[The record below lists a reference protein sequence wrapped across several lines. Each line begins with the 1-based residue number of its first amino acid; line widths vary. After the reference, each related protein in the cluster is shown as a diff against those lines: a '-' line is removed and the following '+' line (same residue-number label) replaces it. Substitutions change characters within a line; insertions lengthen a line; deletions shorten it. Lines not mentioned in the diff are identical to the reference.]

1 MMTRSARMVIPQH
14 SLHDTAT
21 ARRRSCR
28 WKRPAALLAAV
39 SLAVAGCDLSDSTF
53 RVAGRAP
60 SASPPPAL
68 YTYRYPSQ
76 PPVVSVPD
84 IKSFVGRYTRR
95 HNVVLLDVW
104 AGWSRRCRE
113 EIADLAR
120 LQSDRPGED
129 VQVIS
134 CNLDPAEQWSSRTV
148 PQLQGAGANFPC
160 LVVRPDERAAMR
172 QWLGPNWSY
181 DLPARFLIDRDG
193 HVAAQLLS
201 DVTIAQVTDEA
212 RRLASGSSGKVR
224 FARHDDDA
232 PSLRLKLIDCRNGRW
247 QSIPEIFS
255 DSVSADRFASQAVQW
270 LAAKVD
276 RAANPRIAVAPFA
289 PTSNRKQPST
299 LGIDTAKRIVAG
311 LRDRGYFDLVGPV
324 RTGHLIDDAG
334 FSTLAIDYAPALI
347 KGRLNVDYLLI
358 GWLRVGN
365 GHARPVPALAVG
377 GDDDSPGGDEAFEHR
392 RPERI
397 EP

>member
-1 MMTRSARMVIPQH
+1 MMTRSARAVIPQH
-14 SLHDTAT
+14 GLGDTVT
-21 ARRRSCR
+21 VRRRARRLT
-28 WKRPAALLAAV
+28 RPALLVAA
-39 SLAVAGCDLSDSTF
+39 SLALAGCDLSDSTF
-53 RVAGRAP
+53 RVTGRAS
-60 SASPPPAL
+60 SASPPPTT
-68 YTYRYPSQ
+68 YTYRYPAR
-76 PPVVSVPD
+76 PPVVTVPD

-95 HNVVLLDVW
+95 HSVVLLDVW

-120 LQSDRPGED
+120 LQSARPGED

-134 CNLDPAEQWSSRTV
+134 CNLDSPEQWSSRTV
-148 PQLQGAGANFPC
+148 PQLHGAGANFPC
-160 LVVRPDERAAMR
+160 LVVRSDERAAMQ

-212 RRLASGSSGKVR
+212 RRLASGSNGPVR
-224 FARHDDDA
+224 FARHDDDSA
-232 PSLRLKLIDCRNGRW
+232 SLRLKLIDVRNGRW

-255 DSVSADRFASQAVQW
+255 DSVSADRFAFRAVQW
-270 LAAKVD
+270 LATKVD

-289 PTSNRKQPST
+289 PTSDRKQPST

-324 RTGHLIDDAG
+324 RTEHLIDDAG

-347 KGRLNVDYLLI
+347 NGRLNVDYLLI
-358 GWLRVGN
+358 GWLKAEDGP
-365 GHARPVPALAVG
+365 ARPVPALAAG
-377 GDDDSPGGDEAFEHR
+377 GVDENPDGDE
-392 RPERI
+392 
-397 EP
+397 